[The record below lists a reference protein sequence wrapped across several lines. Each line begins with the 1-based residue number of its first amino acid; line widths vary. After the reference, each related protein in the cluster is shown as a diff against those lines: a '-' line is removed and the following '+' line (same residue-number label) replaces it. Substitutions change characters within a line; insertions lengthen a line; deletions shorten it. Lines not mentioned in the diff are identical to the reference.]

1 MKLSRPLLRL
11 PLFFDADALAREIAA
26 LPAPAW
32 QPHPDRIPGN
42 EAVLLVTPGG
52 RDTNA
57 VAGPMAPTQYL
68 RACPAILDVMG
79 AIGAVW
85 GRSRLM
91 RLAPGA
97 EVPPHVDVNY
107 YWRTH
112 LRLHIPVAT
121 TPEVLFTCGEETVHM
136 KAGECWVFDTWRRH
150 QVRNG
155 GPATRVHLVLDTVG
169 GERLWDLIETAA
181 EAQTAERAPLEIPR
195 TGVESLKFEQ
205 VNVPGIMSPWEVSS
219 HIALIAAE
227 AESSPLADAVIKRLG
242 RFEAGWTA
250 AWARFGQSPAGLGE
264 YRRLLIEAQID
275 LDRIGGGKLRLRNG
289 VSLYRQLALLIFNVA
304 LPEAQ

>member
-11 PLFFDADALAREIAA
+11 PLSFDAGALAREVAE
-26 LPAPAW
+26 LPPSAW

-42 EAVLLVTPGG
+42 EAVLLVTPEG

-57 VAGPMAPTQYL
+57 VAGPMAPTGHL
-68 RACPAILDVMG
+68 RACPAILAVME

-97 EVPPHVDVNY
+97 VVPAHVDVNY

-112 LRLHIPVAT
+112 LRLHIPVIT
-121 TPEVLFTCGEETVHM
+121 TPDVLFTCGGETVHM
-136 KAGECWVFDTWRRH
+136 RPGECWVFDTWKPH
-150 QVRNG
+150 HVRNG
-155 GPATRVHLVLDTVG
+155 GDSIRVHLVLDTVG
-169 GERLWDLIETAA
+169 GELLWDLIEEA
-181 EAQTAERAPLEIPR
+181 EAGASPRPPAPSHGAPLR
-195 TGVESLKFEQ
+195 FEQ
-205 VNVPGIMSPWEVSS
+205 FNAPGTMSPWEVAS

-227 AESSPLADAVIKRLG
+227 AEPSPLVEAVVKRLG

-250 AWARFGQSPAGLGE
+250 AWAQYGPSPVGLGE
-264 YRRLLIEAQID
+264 YRRLLIEVQTD
-275 LDRIGGGKLRLRNG
+275 LDALGGGKLRLRNG

-304 LPEAQ
+304 IPGGR

>member
-1 MKLSRPLLRL
+1 MKLSRPLVRL
-11 PLFFDADALAREIAA
+11 PLSFDPEVLAREIAA
-26 LPAPAW
+26 LPDSAW

-42 EAVLLVTPGG
+42 EAVLLVTPKG

-57 VAGPMAPTQYL
+57 VAGPMAPTAHL
-68 RACPAILDVMG
+68 RACPAIVGVMG

-97 EVPPHVDVNY
+97 TVPPHVDVNY

-112 LRLHIPVAT
+112 LRLHIPVVT
-121 TPEVLFTCGEETVHM
+121 TPDVLFTCGDETVHM
-136 KAGECWVFDTWRRH
+136 KPGECWVFDTWKRH
-150 QVRNG
+150 HVRNDG
-155 GPATRVHLVLDTVG
+155 SETRVHLVLDTVG
-169 GERLWDLIETAA
+169 GERLRDLIDAA
-181 EAQTAERAPLEIPR
+181 EADGDTAARLEIPR
-195 TGVESLKFEQ
+195 TGIESLKFEQ
-205 VNVPGIMSPWEVSS
+205 VNVPGIMSPWEVAS
-219 HIALIAAE
+219 HIALVAAE
-227 AESSPLADAVIKRLG
+227 AESSPLADAVMKRLA

-250 AWARFGQSPAGLGE
+250 AWAQFGASPAGVGE

-289 VSLYRQLALLIFNVA
+289 VSLYRQLALLIFTMA
-304 LPEAQ
+304 LPEAP

>member
-1 MKLSRPLLRL
+1 MKLNRPLLRL
-11 PLFFDADALAREIAA
+11 PLFFDAEAIAREIAA
-26 LPAPAW
+26 LPESAW
-32 QPHPDRIPGN
+32 QPHPDKIPGN

-57 VAGPMAPTQYL
+57 VAGPMAPTAHL

-121 TPEVLFTCGEETVHM
+121 TPDVLFTCGDETVHM
-136 KAGECWVFDTWRRH
+136 KAGECWVFDTWQCH
-150 QVRNG
+150 HVRNG

-181 EAQTAERAPLEIPR
+181 EARDADPAPLEIPG
-195 TGVESLKFEQ
+195 TGAESLKFEQ
-205 VNVPGIMSPWEVSS
+205 VNVPGIMSPWEVAS
-219 HIALIAAE
+219 HVALIAGE
-227 AESSPLADAVIKRLG
+227 AESSPLAEAVIKRLG

-250 AWARFGQSPAGLGE
+250 AWAQFGPSPAGLGE